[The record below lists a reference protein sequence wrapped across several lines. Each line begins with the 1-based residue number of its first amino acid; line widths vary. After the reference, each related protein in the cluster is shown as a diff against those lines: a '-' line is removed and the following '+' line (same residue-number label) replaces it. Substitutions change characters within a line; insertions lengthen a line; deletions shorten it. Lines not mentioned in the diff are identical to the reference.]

1 MFEHLPE
8 LLRRLRLAA
17 GWTQQECA
25 ARAGLSVGQLS
36 RIEAGYQAPRLD
48 TLSRLLKAL
57 GLTLTDFA
65 RRYEALE
72 QELTDDPSE

>member
-25 ARAGLSVGQLS
+25 ARTGLSVGQIS
-36 RIEAGYQAPRLD
+36 RIEGGYQAPRLC

-57 GLTLTDFA
+57 DLTLTDFA
-65 RRYEALE
+65 QRYETLE
-72 QELTDDPSE
+72 RELADDPSE